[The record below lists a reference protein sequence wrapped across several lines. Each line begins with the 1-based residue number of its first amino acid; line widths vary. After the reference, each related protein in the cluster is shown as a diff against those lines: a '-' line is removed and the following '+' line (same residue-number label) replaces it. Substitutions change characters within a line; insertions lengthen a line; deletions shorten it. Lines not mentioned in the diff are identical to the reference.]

1 VFSLP
6 FKCNVIAYTLPLS
19 GGVKRIEG
27 IIDSSTSPVQ
37 NYMLNEL
44 SQLQ

>member
-6 FKCNVIAYTLPLS
+6 FKCNVIAYTLHLS
-19 GGVKRIEG
+19 GGVKSIEG
-27 IIDSSTSPVQ
+27 IIDISTSLVHI
-37 NYMLNEL
+37 YMLFEL